1 MSRSSLGSFWPG
13 VQSRASPKSPLATR
27 AGETRVANLKHGR
40 CGANPADSTITPIR
54 LISLVTSSR
63 SLSWSRRPLRL
74 GWSSRCLSTVRC
86 LQLTGGP
93 GQGGEPA
100 VAVEAG
106 VVQLIT
112 AMECAGRSHASRQR
126 EVPVATP
133 RTKGRAAAVSVTQRA
148 AAEPRD
154 GFRLFHRTTTPVRD
168 AHDVRRHRRSR
179 KKARQD
185 DQV

>member
-1 MSRSSLGSFWPG
+1 MDDVEQIQPTRQSPQSVSCPLSHRRDPCREAAALCVSSLP
-13 VQSRASPKSPLATR
+13 TIY
-27 AGETRVANLKHGR
+27 GR
-40 CGANPADSTITPIR
+40 S
-54 LISLVTSSR
+54 
-63 SLSWSRRPLRL
+63 
-74 GWSSRCLSTVRC
+74 
-86 LQLTGGP
+86 

-126 EVPVATP
+126 LVPVATP
-133 RTKGRAAAVSVTQRA
+133 RTKGRAAAVSVPQRA
-148 AAEPRD
+148 AAEPRG

-168 AHDVRRHRRSR
+168 AHDVRRHQ
-179 KKARQD
+179 RQD

>member
-1 MSRSSLGSFWPG
+1 MDDVEQIQPTRQSPQSVSFPLSHRRDPCREAAALCVSGGPRGACRPSLPT
-13 VQSRASPKSPLATR
+13 V
-27 AGETRVANLKHGR
+27 HGR
-40 CGANPADSTITPIR
+40 S
-54 LISLVTSSR
+54 
-63 SLSWSRRPLRL
+63 
-74 GWSSRCLSTVRC
+74 
-86 LQLTGGP
+86 

-126 EVPVATP
+126 LVPEATP
-133 RTKGRAAAVSVTQRA
+133 RTKGRAAAVSVPQRA
-148 AAEPRD
+148 AAEPRG

-168 AHDVRRHRRSR
+168 AHDVRRHQ
-179 KKARQD
+179 RQD